1 LLSLGIGQ
9 GEGMSNLV
17 VMQNKVQVLNCAC
30 FKY

>member
-17 VMQNKVQVLNCAC
+17 VMQNKVLNCAC